1 MNADVI
7 DLIYQ
12 NEEVIGLAVFS
23 REGTLIENQLS
34 IDENSLTIVAKTIAH
49 IAGGLGRANRTL
61 KGFMLKSDRLTL
73 MISVFDDSILLLE
86 LSSPFSADKIE
97 KNLRSLISGSTSLVG
112 SLPQAA
118 QPSQPAQSPVMQVG
132 ASAVADEPKKLPV
145 ITPEAE
151 VALPPANLISFPEY
165 KSSIAKLMKRVAPGG
180 VADKMIA
187 EVLAAA
193 SVDMNS
199 KDIDRD
205 LAIHLGEQ
213 IVAKIPNAG
222 RRKMIAKEY
231 HMLSQNF

>member
-49 IAGGLGRANRTL
+49 IAGGLGRANRIL

-132 ASAVADEPKKLPV
+132 AAAVADEPKKLPV